1 MSLRAVRPI
10 LNLLAV
16 FVTIFINFLA
26 NALPFNNLS
35 TGEVSDRFQV
45 YFVPAGYV
53 FAIWGLIYLGLV
65 AFGLYQALPAQRGNP
80 RLERIG
86 WLFIVSCI
94 ANCAWLVCWHYL
106 LFPLTAVFILL
117 LLAALLGIYLRLDIG
132 RAKVSTAERLC
143 VEAPFSLYLGWA
155 SVATI
160 ANLSDVLTTVGVD
173 GTGAAAVAWTV
184 ALLAVGVALALAMR
198 YLRFDAVFGGVIVW
212 AFIGIAVK
220 QAATPT
226 VALAAWVGAGLVAVA
241 LVVLALPSL
250 RPIPPARRAA

>member
-1 MSLRAVRPI
+1 MSVRTVRPI
-10 LNLLAV
+10 LNLLAAI
-16 FVTIFINFLA
+16 VTIFINFLA
-26 NALPFNNLS
+26 NALPFNNIT
-35 TGEVSDRFQV
+35 TGAVSDRFQV
-45 YFVPAGYV
+45 FFVPAGYV

-65 AFGLYQALPAQRGNP
+65 AFGLYQVLPAQRGNA

-86 WLFIVSCI
+86 WLFIVSCF
-94 ANCAWLVCWHYL
+94 ANCVWIFCWHYL

-117 LLAALLGIYLRLDIG
+117 LLGSLLGIYLRLGIG
-132 RAKVSTAERLC
+132 QVNVSPAERWL
-143 VEAPFSLYLGWA
+143 VDAPFSLYLGWG

-160 ANLSDVLTTVGVD
+160 ANLSDVLTTWGWN
-173 GTGAAAVAWTV
+173 GTDAAAVVWTV
-184 ALLAVGVALALAMR
+184 ALLAVGAGLALAMR

-241 LVVLALPSL
+241 LVVLALPGL